1 MHRLFTEEKA
11 MFFCAFPASSP
22 SSSFVCASVLCAP
35 GPVSPFSPPARG
47 RPRSSA
53 VFRLASFRRF
63 HRAPLA
69 TFSRSSAVFR
79 LTSFRRFRRPLAAVP
94 VPPPFSALPRFFLS
108 FRRTR
113 WNKARPKALSRLA
126 PPGFLTGWWTGRPA
140 SPPRPP
146 LVFAESPWL
155 SGGGACKAATS
166 APEHGRFRRKRR
178 SSPPYTP
185 PGTTRARKSLALS
198 RSQTVENPIGE
209 AWRAK
214 ALQMQSEP
222 GDMRGGFGSLAQQ
235 GFPARFPGRA
245 PRRRENVSWR
255 KRPAAPAFFDKPKA
269 RKGLALSRSPGIFN
283 SLRPRAGLFDVPR
296 RFRAAAAT
304 RYCRA

>member
-35 GPVSPFSPPARG
+35 GPVSPFSPSTRG

-53 VFRLASFRRF
+53 VFHFASFLRF
-63 HRAPLA
+63 HRARSQPSPVPPP
-69 TFSRSSAVFR
+69 FSPCLVPPFSP
-79 LTSFRRFRRPLAAVP
+79 RPLAAVP

-185 PGTTRARKSLALS
+185 PGTTRARK
-198 RSQTVENPIGE
+198 
-209 AWRAK
+209 
-214 ALQMQSEP
+214 
-222 GDMRGGFGSLAQQ
+222 
-235 GFPARFPGRA
+235 
-245 PRRRENVSWR
+245 
-255 KRPAAPAFFDKPKA
+255 
-269 RKGLALSRSPGIFN
+269 GLALSRSPGIFN

>member
-35 GPVSPFSPPARG
+35 GPVSPFSPSARG
-47 RPRSSA
+47 RP
-53 VFRLASFRRF
+53 
-63 HRAPLA
+63 
-69 TFSRSSAVFR
+69 RSSAVFR

-245 PRRRENVSWR
+245 SGAGETCPGEKGRRS
-255 KRPAAPAFFDKPKA
+255 RPSD
-269 RKGLALSRSPGIFN
+269 R
-283 SLRPRAGLFDVPR
+283 
-296 RFRAAAAT
+296 
-304 RYCRA
+304 

>member
-35 GPVSPFSPPARG
+35 GPVSPFSPSTRG

-53 VFRLASFRRF
+53 VFHFASFLRF
-63 HRAPLA
+63 HRAR
-69 TFSRSSAVFR
+69 SRPSPF
-79 LTSFRRFRRPLAAVP
+79 LRRFPPCLVSPFSPRPARNLLPFLRRFPPCLVPPFSPRPLAAVP

-185 PGTTRARKSLALS
+185 PGTTRARK
-198 RSQTVENPIGE
+198 
-209 AWRAK
+209 
-214 ALQMQSEP
+214 
-222 GDMRGGFGSLAQQ
+222 
-235 GFPARFPGRA
+235 
-245 PRRRENVSWR
+245 
-255 KRPAAPAFFDKPKA
+255 
-269 RKGLALSRSPGIFN
+269 GLALSRSPGIFN